1 MSRTR
6 EVELKLEVPADDVS
20 LLTRSPLLHAA
31 RRKSSHSS
39 RLVSIYFDT
48 DNLNLHNAGLSLQV
62 RRIGRRY
69 VQAIRQENFE
79 NPRRHEW
86 EHDLAGRQHDL
97 DTASNGALKPI
108 FNKELSRRLKPIFEV
123 R

>member
-39 RLVSIYFDT
+39 RLDSIYFDT
-48 DNLNLHNAGLSLQV
+48 DKLNLHNAGLSLRV

-69 VQAIRQENFE
+69 VQAIKQETDERAPFLTRN
-79 NPRRHEW
+79 EW
-86 EHDLAGRQHDL
+86 EHDLAGGQPDL
-97 DTASNGALKPI
+97 DTARNGALKPI
-108 FNKELSRRLKPIFEV
+108 FNKELSRRLKPVF
-123 R
+123 